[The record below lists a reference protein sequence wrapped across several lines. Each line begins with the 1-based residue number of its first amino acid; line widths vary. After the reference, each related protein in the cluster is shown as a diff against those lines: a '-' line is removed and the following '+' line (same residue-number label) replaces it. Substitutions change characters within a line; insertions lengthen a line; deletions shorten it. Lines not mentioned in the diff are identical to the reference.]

1 MIKVDS
7 MVLKNNLTK
16 ITFITL
22 LTILFLYILNF
33 VTDKNEALANVEN
46 KQIVEVFKSPSC
58 GCCNGYVLFLEKENF
73 KVKQIDLESIH
84 TIKQKYA
91 IPLEMQSCHTTII
104 DKYFIEGH
112 VPLEAINKLLKE
124 RPDIDGLALPGMPIG
139 TPGMPGDKEE
149 PYVIY
154 QLVDGNFS
162 VFMTI

>member
-1 MIKVDS
+1 MNKVDS
-7 MVLKNNLTK
+7 MVLRKNLTK
-16 ITFITL
+16 ITLITL
-22 LTILFLYILNF
+22 LTILFLCILNF
-33 VTDKNEALANVEN
+33 VTDKNEALANAEN

-73 KVKQIDLESIH
+73 KVKRTDLESIH

>member
-1 MIKVDS
+1 MIKIDP

-73 KVKQIDLESIH
+73 KVKQTDLENIH

-154 QLVDGNFS
+154 QLVNGNFS

>member
-7 MVLKNNLTK
+7 MLLKNNLTK
-16 ITFITL
+16 ITYITL
-22 LTILFLYILNF
+22 FTILFSYILNF
-33 VTDKNEALANVEN
+33 VTDKKEALANVEN

-73 KVKQIDLESIH
+73 KVKQTDLESIH

-104 DKYFIEGH
+104 DNYFIEGH

>member
-1 MIKVDS
+1 MIKVAS
-7 MVLKNNLTK
+7 MVLKNNLSK
-16 ITFITL
+16 IIFITI

-73 KVKQIDLESIH
+73 KVKQTDLENIY

-104 DKYFIEGH
+104 DNYFIEGH
-112 VPLEAINKLLKE
+112 VPLKAINKLLKE

-154 QLVDGNFS
+154 QLIDGNFS

>member
-1 MIKVDS
+1 MNKVDS
-7 MVLKNNLTK
+7 MVLRKNLTK

-22 LTILFLYILNF
+22 LTILFLCILNF

-73 KVKQIDLESIH
+73 KVKQTDLESIH

-104 DKYFIEGH
+104 DNYFIEGH

-154 QLVDGNFS
+154 QLIDGNFS